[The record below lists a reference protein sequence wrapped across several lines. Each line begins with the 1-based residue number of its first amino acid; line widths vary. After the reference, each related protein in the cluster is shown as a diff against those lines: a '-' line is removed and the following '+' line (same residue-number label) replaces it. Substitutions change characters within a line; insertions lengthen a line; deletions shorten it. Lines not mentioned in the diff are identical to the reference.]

1 MLKLKRI
8 IDFKLERMSSMK
20 KRSYIVSFFLITIL
34 LLSTIGIT
42 VEDISKKINLGLDL
56 QGGFEVLYE
65 VEPIE
70 EGEKVDRSL
79 LEATVQT
86 LNDRVNR
93 LGISETVIDIEGENR
108 IRVQLAGV
116 EDQEEARDMLAT
128 SAQLS
133 FRDVNDQE
141 QLSGADVK
149 QGSAKQDYNPDTKVP
164 NVTLSL
170 KDAKKFGEV
179 TSEIK
184 DMPPGEN
191 LLVIWMDF
199 EEGDSFEAEVIKDE
213 PKFISAPRVSQT
225 LNTSDV
231 EISGNF
237 TVEEAQRLADIINSG
252 SLPVHMEEIFST
264 SVGAQ
269 FGEQALKETVFAGFI
284 AIGLIFLFMIVVY
297 RFVGLLASINLAI
310 YVYLILLIFQ
320 LMNGVL
326 TLPGIAALILG
337 VAMAV
342 DANVITF
349 ERIKEELIKGKSVKA
364 AFDAGLKNSLTTI
377 LDANITTMLAAVVL
391 FIFGTSSIKGF
402 ATILIIS
409 ILVSFLTAVYGTRLF
424 LSLWVKS
431 GYLKNRKSWF
441 GVNTNKIH
449 DINHTEEIEPTFF
462 NKTINVVRHQKKI
475 FILTTSML
483 VIGAASLL
491 IFQLNPGIDF
501 SSGSRVEILATDSLS
516 QEEIEAD
523 LKSLD
528 LEAKSIVLSGDN
540 EEIAVNRFD
549 TVLEKEKINEVKR
562 LFGDK
567 YGKEPSVSVVSPI
580 VGEELVKNALYAL
593 GIAAIGMIIYVTL
606 RFEFYFALTSIL
618 TIIHD
623 VFFILVVFSIFQI
636 EFDVTIVAALLTL
649 VGYTINNTIVV
660 FDRIRENI
668 RLEKRITSYSRLAE
682 VVNRSVVQ
690 SFTRSLNTTLTT
702 LIAVV
707 IFLFFGAESI
717 TGFSIALIVGLL
729 AGLYS
734 SLLLASQL
742 WLVLRGRKIKERPLD
757 FRKKKKVEGP
767 QV

>member
-1 MLKLKRI
+1 
-8 IDFKLERMSSMK
+8 MK
-20 KRSYIVSFFLITIL
+20 KRSYIISFFLIVIL

-42 VEDISKKINLGLDL
+42 VDDISKKINLGLDL

-65 VEPIE
+65 VEPIDE
-70 EGEKVDRSL
+70 DAEVDRSL

-116 EDQEEARDMLAT
+116 ENQEEARDMLAT

-133 FRDVNDQE
+133 FKDVNDEE

-149 QGSAKQDYNPDTKVP
+149 QGSAKQDYNPDTQQP

-170 KDAKKFGEV
+170 NDAKKFGEV
-179 TSEIK
+179 TSRIK
-184 DMPPGEN
+184 DMPEGEN

-199 EEGDSFEAEVIKDE
+199 EEGDSFAEESKKSEEDA
-213 PKFISAPRVSQT
+213 KYISAPRVSQT

-231 EISGNF
+231 EISGQF

-269 FGEQALKETVFAGFI
+269 FGEQALTQTVFAGFI

-297 RFVGLLASINLAI
+297 RFAGVVASINLAI
-310 YVYLILLIFQ
+310 YVFLILLIFQ

-364 AFDAGLKNSLTTI
+364 AFDTGLKNSLITI

-402 ATILIIS
+402 ATILILS
-409 ILVSFLTAVYGTRLF
+409 ILMSFVTAVFGTRML
-424 LSLWVKS
+424 LNMWVKS
-431 GYLKNRKSWF
+431 GYLKDRKTWL
-441 GVNTNKIH
+441 GVNPKKIQ
-449 DINHTEEIEPTFF
+449 DIKEGGEVTPTFF
-462 NKTINVVRHQKKI
+462 NRSINIIKHQKKI
-475 FILTTSML
+475 FILTISML
-483 VIGAASLL
+483 VVGAVSLV

-501 SSGSRVEILATDSLS
+501 SSGSRVEILADESLTT
-516 QEEIEAD
+516 EEIESD
-523 LKSLD
+523 LESLGV
-528 LEAKSIVLSGDN
+528 EAKSTVLSGDN
-540 EEIAVNRFD
+540 EEIAVSRFD
-549 TVLEKEKINEVKR
+549 TVLEKEKINEIKN
-562 LFGDK
+562 LFNDK
-567 YGKEPSVSVVSPI
+567 YGEEPSVSVVSPI

-593 GIAAIGMIIYVTL
+593 GIAAIGMIIYVTF
-606 RFEFYFALTSIL
+606 RFEFYFALTAIL

-668 RLEKRITSYSRLAE
+668 RMEKRITSYSRLAE
-682 VVNRSVVQ
+682 IVNKSVVQ

-707 IFLFFGAESI
+707 VFLFFGAESI

-729 AGLYS
+729 AGFYS

-742 WLVLRGRKIKERPLD
+742 WLVLRGRKIKERPID

>member
-1 MLKLKRI
+1 
-8 IDFKLERMSSMK
+8 MK
-20 KRSYIVSFFLITIL
+20 KRSYIVSFFLIVIL
-34 LLSTIGIT
+34 ILSSIGLT
-42 VEDISKKINLGLDL
+42 VEDVSKKINLGLDL
-56 QGGFEVLYE
+56 QGGFEILYE
-65 VEPIE
+65 VEPIDE
-70 EGEKVDRSL
+70 DAEVDRSL

-93 LGISETVIDIEGENR
+93 LGISETVIDIEGDDR

-133 FRDVNDQE
+133 FRDVNDKE

-149 QGSAKQDYNPDTKVP
+149 QGSAKQDYNPDNKQP

-170 KDAKKFGEV
+170 NDAQKFGEV
-179 TSEIK
+179 TSDIK
-184 DMPPGEN
+184 DMPEGEN
-191 LLVIWMDF
+191 LLVIWMDY
-199 EEGDSFEAEVIKDE
+199 EEGDSFEAEAGKPE
-213 PKFISAPRVSQT
+213 SEAKYISAPRVSQT
-225 LNTSDV
+225 LNTTDV
-231 EISGNF
+231 EISGQF
-237 TVEEAQRLADIINSG
+237 SVEEAQRLAGIINSG
-252 SLPVHMEEIFST
+252 SLPVHMEELFST

-269 FGEQALKETVFAGFI
+269 FGDQALNKTVFAGFI

-297 RFVGLLASINLAI
+297 RFAGIVASINLAI
-310 YVYLILLIFQ
+310 YVFLILLIFQ

-364 AFDAGLKNSLTTI
+364 AFDTGLKNSLITI

-402 ATILIIS
+402 ATILIVS
-409 ILVSFLTAVYGTRLF
+409 ILMSFVTAVFGTRMF

-431 GYLKNRKSWF
+431 GYLKEHKSWF
-441 GVNTNKIH
+441 GVNTKKIQ
-449 DINHTEEIEPTFF
+449 DIKDGGEVEPTFL
-462 NKTINVVRHQKKI
+462 NRSINVVKHQKKI
-475 FILTTSML
+475 FILTISML
-483 VIGAASLL
+483 VIGGASLL

-501 SSGSRVEILATDSLS
+501 SSGSRVEVLATESLS
-516 QEEIEAD
+516 TEEMETD

-540 EEIAVNRFD
+540 EEIAVSRFD
-549 TVLEKEKINEVKR
+549 TVLSKDKINEIKN

-567 YGKEPSVSVVSPI
+567 YGKEPSISVVSPI

-593 GIAAIGMIIYVTL
+593 AIAAIGMIIYVTF

-623 VFFILVVFSIFQI
+623 VFFVLVVFSIFQI
-636 EFDVTIVAALLTL
+636 EFDVTIIAALLTL
-649 VGYTINNTIVV
+649 VGYTINNTIVI

-668 RLEKRITSYSRLAE
+668 RMEQRITTYSRLAE
-682 VVNRSVVQ
+682 IVNKSVVQ

-707 IFLFFGAESI
+707 VFFFFGAESI

-742 WLVLRGRKIKERPLD
+742 WLILRGRKIKENPLD